1 MNKYIGSIEIICG
14 PMFSGKTEELIKRA
28 KKEITSKKNISVFK
42 PSIDNR
48 YSQNNIVSHNKN
60 KIKCNIIDSAKEM
73 LNFSLNT
80 NIFFIDEAQF
90 FDEGIIKVC
99 KQLTNQ
105 GKKIIIAGLDRDYE
119 AKPFGQMEN
128 MQRHLKD
135 NELVFAELLQQWLAR
150 GRVATV
156 DKRAG
161 MAELEYTGD
170 PLPVP
175 PAPNTTLQVLRNGR
189 RVGEVRTTAARGG
202 GGGTSS
208 RAGDRR

>member
-1 MNKYIGSIEIICG
+1 MNKHIGSIEIICG

-90 FDEGIIKVC
+90 FDKGIIQVC

-105 GKKIIIAGLDRDYE
+105 GKKLLLLDLIRIIKLNHLD
-119 AKPFGQMEN
+119 K
-128 MQRHLKD
+128 
-135 NELVFAELLQQWLAR
+135 
-150 GRVATV
+150 
-156 DKRAG
+156 
-161 MAELEYTGD
+161 
-170 PLPVP
+170 
-175 PAPNTTLQVLRNGR
+175 
-189 RVGEVRTTAARGG
+189 
-202 GGGTSS
+202 
-208 RAGDRR
+208 